1 MKINRLL
8 AIITILL
15 NREKIS
21 AVELSKRFEVS
32 IRTIYRDIE
41 AINMAGIPIVSQSG
55 NNGGFYIVDNYKLNH
70 QFLTLEDMI
79 SIVEA
84 LKNVNRFLD
93 NKQVEIAIE
102 KIKSI
107 VPKEKKSVFDS
118 HFQQMVID
126 NLPWGFK
133 KSRKENS
140 KYKIIYDAVEN
151 KKCIAFD
158 YRSSKGE
165 CGWREVEPLTLVFK
179 GFSWY
184 LFAFCKLR
192 NDYRLFKLLR
202 MDSLDV
208 LEKEIEKGRIS
219 YEQYDNLDKNKYD
232 EDKLTR
238 VKLKFSNRVRY
249 RIEDY
254 FDISELKIEEDG
266 SIIVDTHFFE
276 DEWVYSMI
284 LSYGEYVEVIEPY
297 NIRKI
302 IKDKSEKIYNMY
314 SNMT

>member
-55 NNGGFYIVDNYKLNH
+55 NNGGFYIVDNYKINH
-70 QFLTLEDMI
+70 QLLTLEDKI

-84 LKNVNRFLD
+84 LKNINGFLD
-93 NKQVEIAIE
+93 NKQVELAIE

-107 VPKEKKSVFDS
+107 VPKEKRAEFDS

-126 NLPWGFK
+126 NLPWGFR
-133 KSRKENS
+133 KSDKENLN
-140 KYKIIYDAVEN
+140 YKVVYTAVDN

-158 YRSSKGE
+158 YRSSKG
-165 CGWREVEPLTLVFK
+165 GYDWREVEPLTLVFK
-179 GFSWY
+179 GGSWY
-184 LFAFCKLR
+184 LFSFCKLR
-192 NDYRLFKLLR
+192 SDYRLFKLSR
-202 MDSLDV
+202 MDSLEV

-219 YEQYDNLDKNKYD
+219 YEQYENLDKNKY
-232 EDKLTR
+232 EENKLTR
-238 VKLKFSNRVRY
+238 MKLKFSNRVRY

-254 FDISELKIEEDG
+254 FDISEIKVQEDG
-266 SIIVDTHFFE
+266 SLVVESDFFE

-297 NIRKI
+297 RIRKI
-302 IKDKSEKIYNMY
+302 IKDKSEKIYNIY

>member
-21 AVELSKRFEVS
+21 AAELSKRFEVS
-32 IRTIYRDIE
+32 ARTIYRDIE
-41 AINMAGIPIVSQSG
+41 SINMAGIPIVSQSG

-70 QFLTLEDMI
+70 QFLTLGDKI

-93 NKQVEIAIE
+93 DKQVELAIE

-107 VPKEKKSVFDS
+107 VPKEKKAEFDS

-133 KSRKENS
+133 KSEKENLN
-140 KYKIIYDAVEN
+140 YKVIYNAVEN
-151 KKCIAFD
+151 KKCVAFE
-158 YRSSKGE
+158 YRNSKGE
-165 CGWREVEPLTLVFK
+165 CDWREVEPLTLVFK

-184 LFAFCKLR
+184 LFSFCKLR
-192 NDYRLFKLLR
+192 NDYRLFKLSR
-202 MDSLDV
+202 MDNLNV
-208 LEKEIEKGRIS
+208 LEEEIQKDRMS
-219 YEQYDNLDKNKYD
+219 YEQYEELGKNKYD

-238 VKLKFSNRVRY
+238 VILKFSGKVRY
-249 RIEDY
+249 RVEDY
-254 FDISELKIEEDG
+254 FDISEIKVEDDG
-266 SIIVDTHFFE
+266 SLVVDTHFFE
-276 DEWVYSMI
+276 DEWFFSMI
-284 LSYGEYVEVIEPY
+284 LSYGEYVEVIEPCR
-297 NIRKI
+297 IRKI
-302 IKDKSEKIYNMY
+302 IKDKSEKIYKIY

>member
-41 AINMAGIPIVSQSG
+41 AINMAGIPVVSQSG
-55 NNGGFYIVDNYKLNH
+55 NNGGFYIVDNYKINH
-70 QFLTLEDMI
+70 QFLTLEDKI

-84 LKNVNRFLD
+84 LKNINRFLD
-93 NKQVEIAIE
+93 NKQVELAIE

-107 VPKEKKSVFDS
+107 VPRERRAEFDS
-118 HFQQMVID
+118 HLEQMVID
-126 NLPWGFK
+126 NLPWGSK
-133 KSRKENS
+133 KSKKENLN
-140 KYKIIYDAVEN
+140 YKIIYIAVEN
-151 KKCIAFD
+151 KKCIVFG
-158 YRSSKGE
+158 YRNSKGQYD
-165 CGWREVEPLTLVFK
+165 WREVEPLTLVFK

-184 LFAFCKLR
+184 LFSFCKLR
-192 NDYRLFKLLR
+192 SDYRLFKLSR
-202 MDSLDV
+202 MDNLNV
-208 LEKEIEKGRIS
+208 LEKEIEQDKMS
-219 YEQYDNLDKNKYD
+219 YEQYENLGRNKYD
-232 EDKLTR
+232 ENKMIR
-238 VKLKFSNRVRY
+238 VVLKFSNRVRY

-254 FDISELKIEEDG
+254 FDISEIKVEEDG
-266 SIIVDTHFFE
+266 SLVVETDFFE

-297 NIRKI
+297 RIRKI
-302 IKDKSEKIYNMY
+302 IKDKSEKIYKIY